1 MKRNVEK
8 AGSKP
13 AFFVKIARRPLFFRL
28 FQSFWVAKGRRK
40 TIVGTDQLSRSK
52 TVERV
57 ET

>member
-13 AFFVKIARRPLFFRL
+13 AFFVKTAGRPLFFRV
-28 FQSFWVAKGRRK
+28 FQSFWVAKVRRK